1 MTNRMRNTIEHL
13 RGLKPIEVLAYLG
26 IVGMLLLAVFGNGLS
41 QDFQPY

>member
-1 MTNRMRNTIEHL
+1 MINNLRNVVEHF
-13 RGLKPIEVLAYLG
+13 RGLRAIEVLAYLG